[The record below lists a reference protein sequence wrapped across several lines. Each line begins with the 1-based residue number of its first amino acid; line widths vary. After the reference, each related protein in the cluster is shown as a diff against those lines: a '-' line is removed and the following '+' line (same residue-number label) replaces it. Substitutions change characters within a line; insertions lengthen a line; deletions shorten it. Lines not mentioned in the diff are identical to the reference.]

1 MNILNLLYEPYVIII
16 LLSIVITVIAYF
28 IINNDNNNKEYE
40 EDKIDVGKSLLY
52 TFVSSLIILTVL
64 KFGISYMNNKN
75 YFQKGGVSDITDK
88 LTIVADDVDIGL
100 IE

>member
-16 LLSIVITVIAYF
+16 ILSILITIIAYF
-28 IINNDNNNKEYE
+28 IINNDNNNKEFE
-40 EDKIDVGKSLLY
+40 EDKIDVSKSLLY
-52 TFVSSLIILTVL
+52 TFISSLIILTGF
-64 KFGISYMNNKN
+64 KFGISYMNKN
-75 YFQKGGVSDITDK
+75 NFFQKGGSDITDK